1 MKKILKFINFGFIKR
16 FLIVLILFSFFIF
29 ISAASYVNAVS
40 EDIAQSVFRLHV
52 IANSDSKED
61 QDLKYKVRDKVL
73 EYMNEISM
81 DCSSKEEVI
90 LLAEEHKEEF
100 KKIAEDVIKENG
112 YDYTVNISIGNFD
125 FPTKTYGDISL
136 PAGEYDALRIEIG
149 EAKGQNWWCVMFPP
163 LCFVDVT
170 SGVVLD
176 ESKEVMKENLNDE
189 EYNLI
194 SDKESSDIQFKFSLI
209 EFFKG
214 ITFAKTGD
222 KLQFSYCLVF
232 LCYPI

>member
-100 KKIAEDVIKENG
+100 KKIAENVIKEKG
-112 YDYTVNISIGNFD
+112 YDYEVNIKIGNFD

-170 SGVVLD
+170 SGVVPD

-222 KLQFSYCLVF
+222 
-232 LCYPI
+232 